1 MVDPKIATHRRDVL
15 GGIATLG
22 AVVGLAETTGS
33 AQAVAAEEGSA
44 RAATDFTRWLDS
56 IVGKQRQLFDMPEPN
71 QGFGLIWSFVFLLT
85 GTEAYALPEKDL
97 AVAIVLRHNAIPI
110 ALNDVLWSKYGL
122 GEFFK
127 ITDPATKAPAT
138 RNFFVN
144 SKQGDLYVPDASL
157 DKLIARGVRVG
168 ACNMAITVYTGLLAK
183 QKNLPADQVRKDW
196 LAGLLPGVQLVPS
209 GVVAINGAQSRGCG
223 YCFAG

>member
-1 MVDPKIATHRRDVL
+1 VVDSKMATYRRNVL
-15 GGIATLG
+15 GGMATLG
-22 AVVGLAETTGS
+22 AVVGLAEATGS
-33 AQAVAAEEGSA
+33 AQAVAAEEGA
-44 RAATDFTRWLDS
+44 KAGTDFTKWLDS
-56 IVGKQRQLFDMPEPN
+56 IGGKQRQLFDMPEPN
-71 QGFGLIWSFVFLLT
+71 EGFGLIWSFVFLLT
-85 GTEAYALPEKDL
+85 GPEAYALPEKDL
-97 AVAIVLRHNAIPI
+97 SVAIVLRHNAIPI
-110 ALNDVLWSKYGL
+110 ALNDELWSKYGL

-144 SKQGDLYVPDASL
+144 SKPGDLFVPDASL
-157 DKLIARGVRVG
+157 DKLIARGVRVA

-183 QKNLPADQVRKDW
+183 QKNLPAEQVRKDW
-196 LAGLLPGVQLVPS
+196 LAGLVPGVQVAPS